1 MYKNVSSEGKVFCS
15 TFKKVDRKL
24 KSFFKQLILFN
35 DYKHLVNVK
44 MESENFTKKFDSK
57 KDYYFVFR
65 PQNNDYVY
73 ERYIYLG
80 KFIEYVDQPWI
91 NTVKARFENGS
102 YTKDQYEQ
110 IIDIDYENIKK
121 SLLSC
126 Q

>member
-1 MYKNVSSEGKVFCS
+1 
-15 TFKKVDRKL
+15 
-24 KSFFKQLILFN
+24 
-35 DYKHLVNVK
+35 
-44 MESENFTKKFDSK
+44 MESVIPIKKFDSK
-57 KDYYFVFR
+57 TDYYFVFR

-80 KFIEYVDQPWI
+80 KFIEFVDQPWI
-91 NTVKARFENGS
+91 NNVKARFENGS

-121 SLLSC
+121 TLLSR

>member
-1 MYKNVSSEGKVFCS
+1 
-15 TFKKVDRKL
+15 
-24 KSFFKQLILFN
+24 
-35 DYKHLVNVK
+35 
-44 MESENFTKKFDSK
+44 MESVIPIKKFDSK

-80 KFIEYVDQPWI
+80 KFIEFVDQPWI
-91 NTVKARFENGS
+91 NNVKARFENGS

-121 SLLSC
+121 TLLSR

>member
-1 MYKNVSSEGKVFCS
+1 MYPLKGKF
-15 TFKKVDRKL
+15 FAPLFFKVDRKL

-65 PQNNDYVY
+65 PKNNDYVY

-121 SLLSC
+121 SLLYC